1 MSTHLR
7 TKEKEVAE
15 PSSATSLKMSGTTG
29 KGTTHLGLSTTP
41 SWTRCRVQ
49 QVALFLSAGP
59 RKPLASFSGRSNED
73 HESPRMRVARLRSS
87 AMESDLDHSSP
98 RTIRRTLAAFDFDG
112 TLVRGDSQWRFL
124 ARAAGKVPTLL
135 TALGHAPSLLGSFFP
150 GSESKDQVKEEIFSE
165 MLAGKLPLELR
176 TLGTSFA
183 RELVQKARP
192 EVVARLHWH
201 RSQGHIVV
209 VISASLD
216 LYVEPAASLLGAN
229 ATLATRMEIG
239 SDGRFTGR
247 IEGRNCRGEEK
258 ARRLAEWLSLHGGRE
273 LFDLWAYGNSA
284 GDKELLEMAD
294 HPVNVGRLGRM
305 GTLRA
310 FPRLED
316 QASRKRVPL

>member
-1 MSTHLR
+1 MQSNLGPSGAR
-7 TKEKEVAE
+7 T
-15 PSSATSLKMSGTTG
+15 
-29 KGTTHLGLSTTP
+29 
-41 SWTRCRVQ
+41 TR
-49 QVALFLSAGP
+49 
-59 RKPLASFSGRSNED
+59 K
-73 HESPRMRVARLRSS
+73 
-87 AMESDLDHSSP
+87 
-98 RTIRRTLAAFDFDG
+98 TLAAFDFDG

-135 TALGHAPSLLGSFFP
+135 TALSHAPSLLGSFFP
-150 GSESKDQVKEEIFSE
+150 GSESKDQVKEDIFSE
-165 MLAGKLPLELR
+165 MLAGKLPLDLR
-176 TLGTSFA
+176 TLGASFA

-201 RSQGHIVV
+201 GSQGHLVV

-216 LYVEPAASLLGAN
+216 FYVEPAASLLGASV
-229 ATLATRMEIG
+229 TLATQMEIG
-239 SDGRFTGR
+239 PDGRLTGR

-273 LFDLWAYGNSA
+273 VFDLWAYGNSA

-294 HPVNVGRLGRM
+294 HPVNVGRLGRI

-316 QASRKRVPL
+316 PASRKRVPL